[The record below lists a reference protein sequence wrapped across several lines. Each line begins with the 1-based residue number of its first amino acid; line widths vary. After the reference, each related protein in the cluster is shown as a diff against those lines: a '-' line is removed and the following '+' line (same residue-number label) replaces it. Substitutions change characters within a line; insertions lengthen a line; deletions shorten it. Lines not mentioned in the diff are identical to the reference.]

1 MADPDGSDANGPD
14 ANRSDAGRSEA
25 SRANSGRIGA
35 QSSGRSAR
43 GVSGAALRAPVWVI
57 EDPRPGTAA
66 QALGIAERLGVPF
79 RRLPIDWTWRA
90 HIAGLSRAGSLS
102 GVAAGSAVPRGVV
115 SPRLVLSAGRRSAAV
130 ALWLKARHGCRI
142 VHCMS
147 PGLAGLLR
155 RDRFD
160 LLVLPGHDLPSGSS
174 RPNVFPTLGAPNRM
188 SPERLRIAHETWA
201 ERLDHLP
208 RPRVALLVGG
218 PAGGRFGG
226 ADGSPFGDGGME
238 PAAAHALGRAIAGLT
253 IAIGGSVMATTSRRT
268 GAEATDALAAGLGR
282 VMHLIHRW
290 GEPGQNPYDGFLALA
305 DIIVVTGDSSS
316 MLSEA
321 CATGAAV
328 YVASNTQVGA
338 RHRRML
344 RDFAAAGQARP
355 FAGSLAGYSR
365 QPLDEAGRVAGEIL
379 RRFGVLGAPR

>member
-1 MADPDGSDANGPD
+1 MADPDGSDANGSGANRPD
-14 ANRSDAGRSEA
+14 AD
-25 SRANSGRIGA
+25 RIAA

-43 GVSGAALRAPVWVI
+43 GVPGTALRAPVWVI

-66 QALGIAERLGVPF
+66 QALGIAERIGVPF

-174 RPNVFPTLGAPNRM
+174 AAANVFPTLGAPNRM
-188 SPERLRIAHETWA
+188 SPERLRMAHEVWV

-218 PAGGRFGG
+218 PTGGQSGGQFGG
-226 ADGSPFGDGGME
+226 QWGAKFVGQFGGGGMD

-253 IAIGGSVMATTSRRT
+253 IAAGGSVMATTSRRT
-268 GAEATDALAAGLGR
+268 GKDATEALAAGLGR

-305 DIIVVTGDSSS
+305 DVIVVTGDSAS

-328 YVASNTQVGA
+328 YVVANPQAGA

-365 QPLDEAGRVAGEIL
+365 QPLDEAGRVAGEIV
-379 RRFGVLGAPR
+379 RRFGVPGGAR